1 MNNDAVVLDTGHA
14 KFWALPILS
23 QAEIQVYFSSSAC
36 DWTEVAFHS
45 FQCCYLCVLGLD
57 FCQFLIFIDLI
68 KQTSV
73 FIVPLHFF
81 AVCGRD
87 LANVGFFVQNDQY
100 FCPEDFQERF
110 GTKCGICHQFLEG
123 EGINVGGKAFHERC
137 FVCASCRYSV

>member
-1 MNNDAVVLDTGHA
+1 MD
-14 KFWALPILS
+14 
-23 QAEIQVYFSSSAC
+23 SSSIS
-36 DWTEVAFHS
+36 VISMYSYLHVLRLNFY
-45 FQCCYLCVLGLD
+45 QC
-57 FCQFLIFIDLI
+57 LIFIDLI
-68 KQTSV
+68 EQTSV
-73 FIVPLHFF
+73 FSVPFFCFFCF